1 MIAEW
6 GYFEFQPFIAGM
18 ISELALTT
26 ALCLFNFEILMF
38 IMGAGFAWASCNQIG
53 KYLGE
58 WDIENAKR
66 VLWIGTVFQNVYGV
80 MLFGFLWMIWKYVA
94 WFYHSNQEV

>member
-1 MIAEW
+1 LKLGTPGIIVMIAEW

-38 IMGAGFAWASCNQIG
+38 IMGAGFA
-53 KYLGE
+53 
-58 WDIENAKR
+58 
-66 VLWIGTVFQNVYGV
+66 
-80 MLFGFLWMIWKYVA
+80 
-94 WFYHSNQEV
+94 